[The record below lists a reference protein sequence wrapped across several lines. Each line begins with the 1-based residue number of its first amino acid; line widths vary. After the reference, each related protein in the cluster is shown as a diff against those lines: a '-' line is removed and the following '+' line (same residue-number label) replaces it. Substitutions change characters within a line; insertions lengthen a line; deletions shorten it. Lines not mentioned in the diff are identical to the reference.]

1 VGHDTDTLG
10 ISVRRASGAAD
21 NPGLS
26 RRALSGSKPSPSVQ
40 AGWASD
46 IGSNQVNDTKPKV
59 DAGTP
64 QRRRVLRGVIAA
76 PVVLTISSGASASM
90 TSNLRCVANQVNN
103 PTSLPRAYG
112 AGNGVPSTVIR
123 VPIYRLTAGGALRY
137 VSGTDICGLAHPNRP
152 VTWIS
157 NGQWRTFDVATNT
170 MGSTNLSSP
179 GPTTATGMFATVQ
192 MDQSG
197 YVMSV
202 GKNSAS
208 TSMLAATCWNSFRAG
223 PIA

>member
-1 VGHDTDTLG
+1 MH
-10 ISVRRASGAAD
+10 AW
-21 NPGLS
+21 
-26 RRALSGSKPSPSVQ
+26 
-40 AGWASD
+40 WASD

-59 DAGTP
+59 DADTP

-76 PVVLTISSGASASM
+76 PVVLTISSGASATM
-90 TSNLRCVANQVNN
+90 TSNLRCVDNQVNN
-103 PTSLPRAYG
+103 PISLPRTYG
-112 AGNGVPSTVIR
+112 AGSAVPATVIR
-123 VPIYRLTAGGALRY
+123 VPIYRLTAGGASRF

-157 NGQWRTFDVATNT
+157 NGQWRTFNVSTNT
-170 MGSTNLSSP
+170 MGDSNLSSP
-179 GPTTATGMFATVQ
+179 GTTTTTDMFATLQ

-197 YVMSV
+197 FVMSV
-202 GKNSAS
+202 GKNSAN

>member
-1 VGHDTDTLG
+1 M
-10 ISVRRASGAAD
+10 
-21 NPGLS
+21 
-26 RRALSGSKPSPSVQ
+26 
-40 AGWASD
+40 
-46 IGSNQVNDTKPKV
+46 NDTKPKLAA
-59 DAGTP
+59 DTP

-76 PVVLTISSGASASM
+76 PVVLTISSGASATM

-103 PTSLPRAYG
+103 PVSLPRTYG
-112 AGNGVPSTVIR
+112 AGNSVPSTVIR

-157 NGQWRTFDVATNT
+157 NGQWRTFNVSTNT
-170 MGSTNLSSP
+170 MGDSNLSSP
-179 GPTTATGMFATVQ
+179 GTTTTTDMFATLQ